1 MFSIFKISASGLKGN
16 KTRTILTTLGIV
28 IGISAVIIVMSA
40 GEGIRG
46 LILGQIE
53 SFGTDIIETEIKVP
67 STKKGESGMSTD
79 IESGVSMVMGV
90 TITTLKL
97 DDMEDIDKLD
107 NVKKSYAGIFGQEQV
122 SYGNELRKA
131 SLLGVSSTYID
142 IDKTEIDYG
151 RFYSEDDENSLA
163 QVVVLGSEIKE
174 KLFGESNP
182 IGKNIK
188 IRKRN
193 FKVIGVIKER
203 GAIAT
208 MNFDNYIYIPVK
220 TTQKKIMG
228 INHVLYM
235 IHQLEDVSLA
245 DETAEEIKY
254 ILRTNHNI
262 TDPNKDDFIVTTM
275 EEMMEMMDIVTDA
288 ITLLLLAIVSIS
300 LIVGGV
306 GIMNTMLVTV
316 SERTKEIGLRK
327 AVGATNSQILK
338 QFLIESIIITLIGAV
353 IGITFGIV
361 IAYLIA
367 LIANLRFNI
376 DWRFVISWVSIVI
389 SLIFA
394 LVLGL
399 GFGLY
404 PARKAAR
411 LHPIDAMRKE

>member
-46 LILGQIE
+46 LILSQIE

-67 STKKGESGMSTD
+67 STKKGESEMSAD
-79 IESGVSMVMGV
+79 IQGGASMAMGV

-97 DDMEDIDKLD
+97 EDMEDIDKLD

-131 SLLGVSSTYID
+131 FLLGVSASYID
-142 IDKTEIDYG
+142 IDRTEIDYG
-151 RFYSEDDENSLA
+151 RFYTADEEKSLA

-174 KLFGESNP
+174 KLFGENNP

-208 MNFDNYIYIPVK
+208 MNFDDYIYIPAK
-220 TTQKKIMG
+220 TTQKKVLG
-228 INHVLYM
+228 INHILYM
-235 IHQLEDVSLA
+235 VHQIKDLSLS
-245 DETAEEIKY
+245 DETAEEIRY
-254 ILRTNHNI
+254 ILRANHDI
-262 TDPNKDDFIVTTM
+262 TDPDKDDFRVVTM
-275 EEMMEMMDIVTDA
+275 EEMMEMMDIITDA

-338 QFLIESIIITLIGAV
+338 QFLIESIIITFIGAV

-376 DWRFVISWVSIVI
+376 DWRFVISWISIVI
-389 SLIFA
+389 ALVFA

-404 PARKAAR
+404 PAKKAAQ
-411 LHPIDAMRKE
+411 LHPIEAMRKE